1 MEIMVGA
8 VSDKG
13 NVKKVNQDNFLAQIC
28 AGTNGD
34 QGIFI
39 MCDGMGGLS
48 KGEIAST
55 KAVHGFK
62 EWFDTNFKRLSPR
75 SHSEDILSSLS
86 QVLENVNKEIISYG
100 LSIAER
106 VGTTT
111 SVLLIWSNNFYI
123 VHIGDS
129 RIYRLN
135 RKIEQLTEDHTCVAM
150 KVKNNLMTR
159 EEAKVNSKKNVLTQC
174 IGVKENIEIFKN
186 TGKIFGQEIFILCSD
201 GFYNKLSEDEI
212 VQALKSNDEINND
225 TLQETATKL
234 VAKVMSRAERDNISV
249 MLVGLN
255 CKGEKLGAKI
265 NRFLNAF
272 K

>member
-1 MEIMVGA
+1 MEIMLGA

-13 NVKKVNQDNFLAQIC
+13 NVKEVNQDNFLAQIC

-34 QGIFI
+34 EGIFI

-48 KGEIAST
+48 KGEVAST

-62 EWFDTNFKRLSPR
+62 VWFDLNFKKLSLN
-75 SHSEDILSSLS
+75 SSAKDILSSLS

-111 SVLLIWSNNFYI
+111 SVLLIYSNNYYI
-123 VHIGDS
+123 VHVGDS
-129 RIYRLN
+129 RIYKLEK
-135 RKIEQLTEDHTCVAM
+135 KIEQLTQDHTYVAM
-150 KVKNNLMTR
+150 SVKNNLMTK
-159 EEAKVNSKKNVLTQC
+159 EEAKVNSRKNVLTQC

-186 TGKIFGQEIFILCSD
+186 TGKISGKEIFILCSD

-212 VQALKSNDEINND
+212 VQALKNNDEINND
-225 TLQETATKL
+225 TLQETAAQL
-234 VAKVMSRAERDNISV
+234 VTTVMSRAERDNISV
-249 MLVGLN
+249 MLVGLSS
-255 CKGEKLGAKI
+255 KREKLGEKI
-265 NRFLNAF
+265 NRFF
-272 K
+272 KCI

>member
-8 VSDKG
+8 VSDIG

-34 QGIFI
+34 EGIFI
-39 MCDGMGGLS
+39 MCDGMGGLA
-48 KGEIAST
+48 KGEVAST
-55 KAVHGFK
+55 KAVHAFK
-62 EWFDTNFKRLSPR
+62 EWFDLNFKKLSL
-75 SHSEDILSSLS
+75 SLHAEDILSSLS
-86 QVLENVNKEIISYG
+86 LVLENVNKEIISYG

-111 SVLLIWSNNFYI
+111 SVLLIYSNNFYI
-123 VHIGDS
+123 VHVGDS
-129 RIYRLN
+129 RIYRLEK
-135 RKIEQLTEDHTCVAM
+135 KIEQLTEDHTYVAM
-150 KVKNNLMTR
+150 SVKNNLMTKK
-159 EEAKVNSKKNVLTQC
+159 EAKLSSKKNVLTQC

-186 TGKIFGQEIFILCSD
+186 AGKISGKEIFILCSD

-212 VQALKSNDEINND
+212 MQALKNNNEINND
-225 TLQETATKL
+225 TLQETATAL

-249 MLVGLN
+249 MFVGLSN
-255 CKGEKLGAKI
+255 KNEKFGEKI

>member
-13 NVKKVNQDNFLAQIC
+13 NVKKLNQDNFLAQIC

-34 QGIFI
+34 EGLFI

-48 KGEIAST
+48 KGEVAST

-62 EWFDTNFKRLSPR
+62 EWFDINFSSLSLNSR
-75 SHSEDILSSLS
+75 AEDILSSLS
-86 QVLENVNKEIISYG
+86 EVLEKVNKEIISYG

-111 SVLLIWSNNFYI
+111 SVLLIYSNSFYI
-123 VHIGDS
+123 VHVGDS

-135 RKIEQLTEDHTCVAM
+135 RQLEQLTEDHTYVAM
-150 KVKNNLMTR
+150 SVKNNLMTK
-159 EEAKVNSKKNVLTQC
+159 EEAKINSKKNVLTQC
-174 IGVKENIEIFKN
+174 IGVKENIDIFK
-186 TGKIFGQEIFILCSD
+186 TSGKISGKEIFILCSD
-201 GFYNKLSEDEI
+201 GFYNKLSEKEI
-212 VQALKSNDEINND
+212 VQALKNNAEINND
-225 TLQETATKL
+225 TLQETAAEL
-234 VAKVMSRAERDNISV
+234 VAKVIAREERDNISV

-255 CKGEKLGAKI
+255 GKGEKLGSKI
-265 NRFLNAF
+265 NRLLNIF